1 MVLSMLGLDHVAK
14 TYIGDAMV
22 RGISGGQR
30 RRVTLAEEL
39 AGTRDVLI
47 MDEINTGLD
56 SASTYSIACTLSNI
70 AKHLQKVV
78 LVSMLQPQAEAFE
91 KFDDVILLMEGKI
104 VYHGPVGHVVNHFT
118 TDLGWFV
125 FPKRKDPASF
135 LLELCTPTGQL
146 VHAGP
151 ALLEKKGL
159 TVQDQDVDRMLE
171 NPPTTFLVTADEMVE
186 AFNNKKE
193 RGSRSS
199 SDIPEQKKSSE
210 TITPTSTCTRTNPT
224 TTQDGDAIWP
234 PKRPFA
240 RSLTKMTSLVLNRQ
254 LKLDLRERSILI
266 IRFIQ
271 ILLLGFIYGTLFTIT
286 TNLASGRNVLS
297 LCTTTILGMS
307 FLAVPQISI
316 VFSTKPIFFKHRD
329 GRFFHVF
336 SYVIASI
343 TPQWGMAVYETILF
357 SLFVYWISGFYAS
370 AGYFFTFVLIL
381 WSSLVTLTSQYRLVA
396 YTAPSLVA
404 SSGTASFIMLLAII
418 TNGFTIVKYN
428 IPSYIIWIYWI
439 NPVSWAIR
447 SLAISELTSPDW
459 KVPVNSTT
467 TTTMGQYTLE
477 QYGFY
482 TETAWIWY
490 GLAFLWGST
499 VVYTACSVVA
509 LKWRDPPVPRPVIT
523 RRDGLKGIAM
533 QALKDAET
541 RKSMKFMKKVGGV
554 EEKEE
559 EEEGGGDI
567 GGWRRGM
574 RGKVG
579 MRIKEMTTLDT
590 TASAITNNN
599 SNDNNNNDNNSKTPP
614 LVTLV
619 CKDIWY
625 KVPHPQKKGE
635 QLPLIKG
642 VSFYAKPG
650 TLTALMGGSGA
661 GKTTLMDCIL
671 SRKTQGEITG
681 DILVNGLPAT
691 PAVWSGISGYVEQ
704 FDNLT
709 AQLTVQETVQFSG
722 RLRLDET
729 LFTAAQV
736 KQAAHAAISMVELE
750 TVVNRVVGS
759 VFAPSLSAEQCKR
772 VSIAVELVANPAV
785 LFCDEV
791 TSGLDVRAAGVVM
804 RAVKNVAK
812 SGRTIVATI
821 HQPSIEIFE
830 SFDRLLLLR
839 KGGLVD
845 YFGDIGVESV
855 DLIEYFERFPGV
867 AAIQPGYN
875 PASWMLE
882 VTGAATSTV
891 FTSAA
896 LDFSEEYT
904 KGELYKE
911 NEETIAAFIE
921 EGTKEDHNDN
931 ADGNGNGGRQSL
943 AAMVKTSTGNDK
955 EIKSATSSNTQRTE
969 LLKKY
974 WLIYWR
980 SPSYNYIRIL
990 MTLAIALVYGLI
1002 FLNKGNLGATADVAT
1017 IQGIAG
1023 VVFSMSNFL
1032 GIFNTLNVQPIV
1044 SQERAVYYRERAIG
1058 MYGPGAVAIVSGLV
1072 EVPYLLTQGLIMSV
1086 VAYWMIGFEAI
1097 AWKFFYFFLLF
1108 TLSIT
1113 MSCFLGQFLVY
1124 ATPSPVLAQLLA
1136 TTMTQLFVL
1145 FCGFLSLY
1153 PTMPEGWKWM
1163 NRIVPTTW
1171 TMYGLMTSQIGDSN
1185 VLMAP
1190 GSSTDPDVKTV
1201 SEYVEWLFGYEYSF
1215 IWWCPLIMLG
1225 YCVFLRVAIAVV
1237 LKHVSFLKR

>member
-1 MVLSMLGLDHVAK
+1 MLGLDHVAK

-39 AGTRDVLI
+39 AGSRDVLI

-91 KFDDVILLMEGKI
+91 KFDDVMLLLDGKI
-104 VYHGPVGHVVNHFT
+104 VYHGPVSQVVDHFT

-125 FPKRKDPASF
+125 FPSRADPASF

-151 ALLEKKGL
+151 ALLERKGL
-159 TVQDQDVDRMLE
+159 TVEDQDAEKMME
-171 NPPTTFLVTADEMVE
+171 NPSSTFLVTADEMVE
-186 AFNNKKE
+186 AFNNKR
-193 RGSRSS
+193 RGVVLAGTAEEKRNSG
-199 SDIPEQKKSSE
+199 
-210 TITPTSTCTRTNPT
+210 T
-224 TTQDGDAIWP
+224 TTTTTAPTIKEDAIWP
-234 PKRPFA
+234 PKKPFA

-266 IRFIQ
+266 IRVIQ
-271 ILLLGFIYGTLFTIT
+271 IILLGFIYGTLFTIT
-286 TNLASGRNVLS
+286 PNSLASGRNVLS

-316 VFSTKPIFFKHRD
+316 VFSTKPVFFKHRD

-343 TPQWGMAVYETILF
+343 MPQWGMAVYETILF
-357 SLFVYWISGFYAS
+357 SLFVYWISGFYAA

-381 WSSLVTLTSQYRLVA
+381 WSSLVTLTAQYRLIA

-404 SSGTASFIMLLAII
+404 SSGIASFIMLLAII

-428 IPSYIIWIYWI
+428 IPAYIIWVYWI

-459 KVPVNSTT
+459 SAPINSTSDT
-467 TTTMGQYTLE
+467 TVGQYSLE
-477 QYGFY
+477 LYGFY

-499 VVYTACSVVA
+499 IFYTACSVVA

-533 QALKDAET
+533 QALKNAET
-541 RKSMKFMKKVGGV
+541 RKSMKKLV
-554 EEKEE
+554 EEKEGDDDV
-559 EEEGGGDI
+559 GGSIGD
-567 GGWRRGM
+567 WRRSR

-579 MRIKEMTTLDT
+579 MKTKEMTALAT
-590 TASAITNNN
+590 TTTSATTT
-599 SNDNNNNDNNSKTPP
+599 SAATNNNDNNINNKTPP

-729 LFTAAQV
+729 IYTAAEV
-736 KQAAHAAISMVELE
+736 KQAADAAIAMVELE

-772 VSIAVELVANPAV
+772 VSIAVELVAKPAV

-812 SGRTIVATI
+812 SGKTIVATI
-821 HQPSIEIFE
+821 HQPSIAIFE
-830 SFDRLLLLR
+830 SFDKLLLLR

-845 YFGDIGVESV
+845 YFGDIGLESV
-855 DLIEYFERFPGV
+855 DLVDYFERFPGV
-867 AAIQPGYN
+867 PVIQSGYN

-896 LDFSEEYT
+896 LDFSEEYA

-911 NEETIAAFIE
+911 NEETISALIK
-921 EGTKEDHNDN
+921 EGRKDYDDDINEGGGGG
-931 ADGNGNGGRQSL
+931 DGNGGGRQSL
-943 AAMVKTSTGNDK
+943 AAMVKGSSSTGNNK
-955 EIKSATSSNTQRTE
+955 KIKSATSSNTQRTE

-1002 FLNKGNLGATADVAT
+1002 FLNKANLGATADVAT

-1145 FCGFLSLY
+1145 FCGFLSPY

-1171 TMYGLMTSQIGDSN
+1171 TMYGLMTSQVGDSD
-1185 VLMAP
+1185 VPMAP
-1190 GSSTDPDVKTV
+1190 GSSTDPDIQTV
-1201 SEYVEWLFGYEYSF
+1201 SEYVEWLFGYENSF
-1215 IWWCPLIMLG
+1215 IWWCPLILFG

-1237 LKHVSFLKR
+1237 LKHVNFLKR